1 MTTRDKNIVGEVL
14 AKTYR
19 IERFLGVGTIGT
31 VYVARHVRSG
41 GLYAVKVLHRKLAA
55 SPELYQR
62 FQDEARLIAT
72 LRHPH
77 IVPITDFDRDD
88 NAIPFFVMDLLEGE
102 NLQQRLK
109 HKEMLPLS
117 QSLEILQ
124 QVGSALSAAHR
135 SGIVHRNVK
144 LENIYL
150 VRHDLGDRVTES
162 AKVTDFGLSRF
173 RRVAPAG
180 TLDAAHGVSAYMAP
194 EMLQES
200 TSPID
205 GRADQWALAVI
216 GYRMLSGKLPFE
228 DSSPEELQRHIL
240 NDPPRPLNRL
250 MPELPSHVVTAL
262 NRGMA
267 KRREDR
273 YESMLDFV
281 RAVTSK
287 ATGTV
292 AVAPG
297 PAADADPA
305 APQSRAASP
314 SGRVA
319 AVAPPI
325 PSARIAVVPPPPA
338 VATNRPPAPPAGS
351 AAAPAATPPS
361 PATAAAAPAP
371 PIAPPVPGVPVPP
384 AASAPSASPA
394 AAAPPAVP
402 VTAASPSAAAPPI
415 PAAAPAPAPAASP
428 PSPSAATPAPLLAA
442 PPLLLPE
449 SNAAP
454 VVEEE
459 KRPSWGFLLGG
470 AALAILAGLGL
481 TLLLESRQQR
491 PQLPIGTSDDRGS
504 VTASP
509 APTAPVVEALDLL
522 SPPPP
527 PPPAVDAAAQLPTPI
542 APHVPLPPLRG
553 PDSPVPT
560 PATTPGAVDPTKA
573 AGTPTGT
580 DPSAPSAVPGKTP
593 GTPAP
598 PSAPG
603 LPPGAPGSAA
613 VPGSPTAPRPQK
625 PPAAT
630 GVGSGD
636 PGAGPAAGTPAGD
649 PSSGAAGKTPT
660 APAGSSTAP
669 AGSSSGTAPAAD
681 SKDKSTDELMKEAQA
696 AYVRGERGR
705 ATELAL
711 QVAEGGGPDAERA
724 WRFIGSA
731 ACSVRNALM
740 ANKAYT
746 KLESSEHKQMILE
759 LCQRNGLSFQNGTF
773 GPSSSAPGGSG
784 SSGSPSSSGSSGSAP
799 PDPQ

>member
-1 MTTRDKNIVGEVL
+1 MTNRDKNIVGEVL

-88 NAIPFFVMDLLEGE
+88 NGIPFFVMDLLEGE

-109 HKEMLPLS
+109 HKETLPLA
-117 QSLEILQ
+117 QTLEIIQ

-135 SGIVHRNVK
+135 SGIVHRNLK
-144 LENIYL
+144 LENIFL

-173 RRVAPAG
+173 RRAAPPG

-194 EMLQES
+194 EMLQEGA
-200 TSPID
+200 SPID

-216 GYRMLSGKLPFE
+216 AYRMLSGKLPFDE
-228 DSSPEELQRHIL
+228 SSPEELQRHIL

-250 MPELPSHVVTAL
+250 MPELPSHLVTAL

-287 ATGTV
+287 TTGTV
-292 AVAPG
+292 A
-297 PAADADPA
+297 AAA
-305 APQSRAASP
+305 APPETEPATPQARAASP

-325 PSARIAVVPPPPA
+325 PSARIAVAPPVPAAAQSRPPGPPAVPATAAAPPPPVSPEPPA
-338 VATNRPPAPPAGS
+338 AAPPPTAPVSPSAATVPPAPTAAPA
-351 AAAPAATPPS
+351 APPLAPPTPAAPAATG
-361 PATAAAAPAP
+361 AAA
-371 PIAPPVPGVPVPP
+371 G
-384 AASAPSASPA
+384 
-394 AAAPPAVP
+394 
-402 VTAASPSAAAPPI
+402 
-415 PAAAPAPAPAASP
+415 
-428 PSPSAATPAPLLAA
+428 SAATPAPLLHA

-449 SNAAP
+449 SEVAP
-454 VVEEE
+454 VVEPD
-459 KRPSWGFLLGG
+459 KRPSWGLILGG
-470 AALAILAGLGL
+470 TAVAILAGLGL

-491 PQLPIGTSDDRGS
+491 TQLPIPSGDDRGS
-504 VTASP
+504 ATSGVP
-509 APTAPVVEALDLL
+509 PTTPVVEALDLGTAA
-522 SPPPP
+522 
-527 PPPAVDAAAQLPTPI
+527 PPAVIDATAQLPTPI

-553 PDSPVPT
+553 LGVPDGAT
-560 PATTPGAVDPTKA
+560 PAVAPPAATPPSSEPAKA
-573 AGTPTGT
+573 TG
-580 DPSAPSAVPGKTP
+580 APSGTEPA

-598 PSAPG
+598 AAK
-603 LPPGAPGSAA
+603 PPAATPVPPQPAATPGSST
-613 VPGSPTAPRPQK
+613 PPRPQK
-625 PPAAT
+625 PPTAT
-630 GVGSGD
+630 GTGE
-636 PGAGPAAGTPAGD
+636 PAAGTAPVPGAAD
-649 PSSGAAGKTPT
+649 SSAAGAAGKAATPAASKPAPEPSSSPSATPT
-660 APAGSSTAP
+660 PEP
-669 AGSSSGTAPAAD
+669 
-681 SKDKSTDELMKEAQA
+681 KEKSADELMKEAQA

-711 QVAEGGGPDAERA
+711 QVAEAGGPDAERA

-740 ANKAYT
+740 ANKAYS
-746 KLESSEHKQMILE
+746 KLESGEHKQMLQE
-759 LCQRNGLSFQNGTF
+759 LCQRNGLSFQNGSF
-773 GPSSSAPGGSG
+773 GPGSG
-784 SSGSPSSSGSSGSAP
+784 PGAASSSGSSSAP
-799 PDPQ
+799 APSGSSPPEQ